1 MISIKNVSKSFINK
15 KEVTRVLE
23 DINLDI
29 SKGDI
34 YGVLGL
40 SGAGKTTLLRII
52 SGLEKPDTGEVVID
66 GTNINDVLGK
76 NLREFKK
83 KIGVVFQGVNLL
95 MQQTVYKNISFPL
108 EIDKVPKEE
117 IDKKVKEMCKLV
129 GIEEKID
136 LYPSQLSGG
145 QCQRVAIARALVCN
159 PKVLLLD
166 EVTSALDPF
175 TTKQV
180 LHLLK
185 NINEKLDVTIVIIT
199 HDIKVAKTICNHIA
213 VVDGGNII
221 EKGTIKDVTTNPQ
234 SEFCKILFG
243 GDE

>member
-1 MISIKNVSKSFINK
+1 MINIQKVSKSFKNK
-15 KEVTRVLE
+15 NDYTKVLE

-29 SKGDI
+29 AKGDI
-34 YGVLGL
+34 YGILGL

-52 SGLEKPDTGEVVID
+52 SGLEKPDEGDVIID
-66 GTNINDVLGK
+66 GININSILGN

-83 KIGVVFQGVNLL
+83 SIGVVFQGINLL
-95 MQQTVYKNISFPL
+95 MQQSVYKNIAFPL
-108 EIDKVPKEE
+108 EIDKTPKAV
-117 IDKKVKEMCKLV
+117 IDEKVKEMCKLV
-129 GIEEKID
+129 GIEDKLH

-180 LHLLK
+180 LNLLK
-185 NINEKLDVTIVIIT
+185 EINEALNVTIVIIT

-213 VVDGGNII
+213 IVDGGKII
-221 EKGTIKDVTTNPQ
+221 EKGTIKDVIKNPQ
-234 SEFCKILFG
+234 SEFCKLLFG